1 MHWFG
6 ETIAKP
12 PESEIYVDQHT
23 QFLHDSCVSFGK
35 IEIPMRKLLHLLI
48 IMLFTMSASA
58 QTDGWFTV
66 RHSWDCNGRDY
77 SIELE
82 ISEELYDYYQ
92 NEREHLAYEY
102 RIEDAETP
110 VNFYSFILSDYD
122 RPFIRELADR
132 FAERA
137 FSDFDKVNLAMT
149 FVQSFPYAYDDD
161 SKGEDE
167 YVRYPIETLVDGCGD
182 CEDKVVLL
190 ASLLH
195 EMGIDFILLSLPE
208 HLALAVRCE
217 GVVAERYVSFRN
229 KKYYYVETTMEG
241 WEIGQ
246 VPPDYAFADVEVYPF
261 EDVPTLIVK
270 EMRFE
275 SQAAPVYEKADCTLQ
290 LLLHNLGP
298 GRVTG
303 LQLHVWVYEGTLS
316 NAHVITEEIFSLD
329 DLWEGQK
336 RHETLPFR
344 SFIKEKAKL
353 YIELGGDNIEL
364 QHFDLPLNYSKKT
377 RRRLF

>member
-1 MHWFG
+1 
-6 ETIAKP
+6 
-12 PESEIYVDQHT
+12 
-23 QFLHDSCVSFGK
+23 
-35 IEIPMRKLLHLLI
+35 MRKLLHLIL
-48 IMLFTMSASA
+48 LMSLTITAKA

-66 RHSWDCNGRDY
+66 QHDWACKGRNY

-137 FSDFDKVNLAMT
+137 FTDYDKVNLAMT
-149 FVQSFPYAYDDD
+149 FVQSFPYEYDND

-182 CEDKVVLL
+182 CEDKVALLAAILYELGIDFVLL
-190 ASLLH
+190 A
-195 EMGIDFILLSLPE
+195 LPE
-208 HLALAVRCE
+208 HLALAVHCE
-217 GVVAERYVSFRN
+217 GVRTERYISYRN

-246 VPPDYAFADVEVYPF
+246 VPPDYAFADVEVYPSVA
-261 EDVPTLIVK
+261 VPTLLVR

-275 SQAAPVYEKADCTLQ
+275 SAASRIYEKADCTLQ
-290 LLLHNLGP
+290 LLLHDLGP

-316 NAHVITEEIFSLD
+316 NAKVITEEIFNLD

-353 YIELGGDNIEL
+353 YIELSGDNVEL
-364 QHFDLPLNYSKKT
+364 QHFDLSLNYSKTT
-377 RRRLF
+377 RWR

>member
-1 MHWFG
+1 MCPPIHTIFARILRFYG
-6 ETIAKP
+6 EN
-12 PESEIYVDQHT
+12 
-23 QFLHDSCVSFGK
+23 
-35 IEIPMRKLLHLLI
+35 EIPMRKLLHLLI
-48 IMLFTMSASA
+48 LMSLAITA
-58 QTDGWFTV
+58 TAHADGWYTV
-66 RHSWDCNGRDY
+66 RHSWDCNGRNY

-110 VNFYSFILSDYD
+110 VNFYGFILSDYD

-137 FSDFDKVNLAMT
+137 FNDYDKVNLAMT

-182 CEDKVVLL
+182 CEDKVALL
-190 ASLLH
+190 AAILYELD
-195 EMGIDFILLSLPE
+195 IDFVLLSLPE

-217 GVVAERYVSFRN
+217 GVAAERYISYRN

-241 WEIGQ
+241 WQIGQ
-246 VPPDYAFADVEVYPF
+246 VPPDYAFSDVEVYPC
-261 EDVPTLIVK
+261 EAVPTLIVK

-275 SQAAPVYEKADCTLQ
+275 SQAAPVYEKADCSLR
-290 LLLHNLGP
+290 LNLHNLGP

-303 LQLHVWVYEGTLS
+303 LQLHVWVYEGKLD
-316 NAHVITEEIFSLD
+316 NARVITERIFILD
-329 DLWEGQK
+329 DLWEGL
-336 RHETLPFR
+336 RRDESLSFR
-344 SFIKEKAKL
+344 SFIKENAKL
-353 YIELGGDNIEL
+353 YLELTGDNIEP
-364 QHFDLPLNYSKKT
+364 QHFDLSLNYSKAT
-377 RRRLF
+377 RRKSF

>member
-1 MHWFG
+1 
-6 ETIAKP
+6 
-12 PESEIYVDQHT
+12 
-23 QFLHDSCVSFGK
+23 
-35 IEIPMRKLLHLLI
+35 MRKLLHLLI
-48 IMLFTMSASA
+48 VLLFTVTAKA

-66 RHSWDCNGRDY
+66 QHDWRCNGRNY

-82 ISEELYDYYQ
+82 ISEDLYDYYQ
-92 NEREHLAYEY
+92 NEREHVAYEY

-110 VNFYSFILSDYD
+110 VNFYSFILSDFD

-137 FSDFDKVNLAMT
+137 FTDYDKVNLAMT
-149 FVQSFPYAYDDD
+149 FVQSLPYQYDDE

-182 CEDKVVLL
+182 CEDKVALL
-190 ASLLH
+190 GALLY
-195 EMGIDFILLSLPE
+195 EMGIDYVLLSLPE
-208 HLALAVRCE
+208 HLALAVHCE
-217 GVVAERYVSFRN
+217 GVRAERYISFHN
-229 KKYYYVETTMEG
+229 KKYYFVETTMEG

-246 VPPDYAFADVEVYPF
+246 VPPDYAFSEVEVYPAVA
-261 EDVPTLIVK
+261 EPTLLVR

-275 SQAAPVYEKADCTLQ
+275 SAAALVFEKADCTLH

-303 LQLHVWVYEGTLS
+303 LQLHVWVYEGTL
-316 NAHVITEEIFSLD
+316 NHAKVITEEVFNLN

-336 RHETLPFR
+336 RPETLSFR

-353 YIELGGDNIEL
+353 YIELTGDNIEL
-364 QHFDLPLNYSKKT
+364 QHFDLKLDYTRST
-377 RRRLF
+377 RRQSF